1 MLRLV
6 ALALVLANAGFFAW
20 SQGWLAGFGLAPAQ
34 NAEPHRLAQQIQ
46 PESMRILSTADV
58 GQLDNTPL
66 LASNPAAPA
75 ASAAA
80 TTKTEC
86 LQAGI
91 FTEEQAGELRG
102 RLQAT
107 LPPGSWTLT
116 PVNEPGRWLVYMGRF
131 ANDEALAIKR
141 GELSRMGV
149 VFQPLSSSATL
160 GAGLSLGAFSSQANA
175 DQELA
180 RLTAKGVRTARV
192 VQDKPEVRGELLTLP
207 VVDASLKAQLENVK
221 PQLAGKALQSC
232 R

>member
-6 ALALVLANAGFFAW
+6 ALALILANAAFFAW
-20 SQGWLAGFGLAPAQ
+20 SHGWLAGFGFAPRQ
-34 NAEPHRLAQQIQ
+34 NAEPQRLTQQIQ

-75 ASAAA
+75 VSAAA
-80 TTKTEC
+80 AGNTEC

-91 FTEEQAGELRG
+91 FTTEQAAELRG
-102 RLQAT
+102 KLQGA
-107 LPPGSWTLT
+107 LPANSWTLT
-116 PVNEPGRWLVYMGRF
+116 PATEPGRWLVYMGRF
-131 ANDEALAIKR
+131 SNDEALAVKR
-141 GELSRMGV
+141 GELGRLGV
-149 VFQPLSSSATL
+149 PFQALSNSTL

-175 DQELA
+175 DSELA
-180 RLTAKGVRTARV
+180 RLVAKGVRTARV
-192 VQDKPEVRGELLTLP
+192 VQDKPELRGELLTLP
-207 VVDASLKAQLENVK
+207 VVDAALKSQLDAVK